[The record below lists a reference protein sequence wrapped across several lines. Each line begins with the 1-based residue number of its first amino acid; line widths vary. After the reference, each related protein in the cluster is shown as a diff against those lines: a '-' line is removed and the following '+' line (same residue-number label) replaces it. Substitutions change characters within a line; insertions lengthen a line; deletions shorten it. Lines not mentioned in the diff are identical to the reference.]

1 LHMLSRISVSRL
13 SKPIQITAL
22 VVLAIAQITLSKDTI
37 SSPYGIFALCILA
50 FLGYMALKVSIEN
63 PIDRQIDYLKQYMK
77 WTNDTQQDF
86 DEKKKSGSE
95 NEKNVYSLLIHE
107 LDIRIK
113 TLQNALTNA
122 NEQKNKSKV

>member
-1 LHMLSRISVSRL
+1 
-13 SKPIQITAL
+13 
-22 VVLAIAQITLSKDTI
+22 
-37 SSPYGIFALCILA
+37 
-50 FLGYMALKVSIEN
+50 
-63 PIDRQIDYLKQYMK
+63 MK

>member
-1 LHMLSRISVSRL
+1 MLSRISVSRL

>member
-1 LHMLSRISVSRL
+1 MLSRISVSRL

-37 SSPYGIFALCILA
+37 SSPYVIFALCILA

>member
-1 LHMLSRISVSRL
+1 MDSRSLTFKLNPRYSLQMLSRISVSRL

-37 SSPYGIFALCILA
+37 SSPYGIFALCILT

-63 PIDRQIDYLKQYMK
+63 PIDRQIDYLKQYIK

-86 DEKKKSGSE
+86 DEKRRVEVKMKRTSI
-95 NEKNVYSLLIHE
+95 VY
-107 LDIRIK
+107 
-113 TLQNALTNA
+113 
-122 NEQKNKSKV
+122 